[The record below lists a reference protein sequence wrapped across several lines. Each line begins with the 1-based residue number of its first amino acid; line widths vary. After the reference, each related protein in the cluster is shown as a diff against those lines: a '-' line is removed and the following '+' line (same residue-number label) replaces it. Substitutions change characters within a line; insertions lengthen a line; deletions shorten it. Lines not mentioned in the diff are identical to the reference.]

1 MDRDNLLEGPEP
13 PFAVWKA
20 GRAQLGDGRLESNG
34 REHILKIATA
44 GVVIMN
50 IARDDEWN
58 ARGLGRALALAQ
70 PSFIMR
76 PAMQLGYCVGSIGK
90 DVPPLE

>member
-1 MDRDNLLEGPEP
+1 MDRDDLLERPQP
-13 PFAVWKA
+13 SFAVGKA
-20 GRAQLGDGRLESNG
+20 GRAQLGHGLLESNG

-50 IARDDEWN
+50 IARGDERH
-58 ARGLGRALALAQ
+58 ARCLSRTLPLAQ
-70 PSFIMR
+70 PSFVVR
-76 PAMQLGYCVGSIGK
+76 TAMQLGYCVGSIGK